1 MLIYV
6 DFIIYRFFFVVD
18 YEFKS
23 DVHILIFI
31 ICMVYWKS
39 NKNVKQII
47 WVLLLNTNMPTLL
60 GDIKVSKF

>member
-1 MLIYV
+1 MLILL
-6 DFIIYRFFFVVD
+6 FIVFFVVD

-47 WVLLLNTNMPTLL
+47 WVLLLNTTMPTLY
-60 GDIKVSKF
+60 